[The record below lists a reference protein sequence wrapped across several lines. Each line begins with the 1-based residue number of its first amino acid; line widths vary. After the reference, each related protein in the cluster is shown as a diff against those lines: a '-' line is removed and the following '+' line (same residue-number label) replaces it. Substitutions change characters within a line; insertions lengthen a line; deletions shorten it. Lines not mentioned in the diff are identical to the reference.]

1 MVSSAESTRRKM
13 TVISFWP
20 AVCAAQSKKTTSVQ
34 LSSFEAMLFTMTM
47 GDTTPFATMYWLSIQ
62 SVFTD
67 SETKRRARTVW
78 TPSAMMSSFMSGSSK
93 VNVMPVVRFVAV
105 PRLLEHPGSLFR

>member
-1 MVSSAESTRRKM
+1 M

-34 LSSFEAMLFTMTM
+34 LSSREAMLFTMTI
-47 GDTTPFATMYWLSIQ
+47 GETVPFATMYWLSIH

-67 SETKRRARTVW
+67 SETKSLARTVW
-78 TPSAMMSSFMSGSSK
+78 TPSAMMSAIISASSK